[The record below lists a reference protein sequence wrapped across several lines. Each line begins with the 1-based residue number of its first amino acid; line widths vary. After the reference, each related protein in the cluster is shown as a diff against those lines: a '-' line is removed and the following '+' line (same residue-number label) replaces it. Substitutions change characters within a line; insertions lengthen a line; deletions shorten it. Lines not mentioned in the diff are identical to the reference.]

1 MRALF
6 LPLCATLLLPAAAQA
21 APDPWEG
28 VNRRIHGFNALAQS
42 YALAPAAAL
51 WRAQVSAETRAGV
64 GRVLANLGEPV
75 TALSAV
81 AAGDLSRAW
90 NAARRF
96 GINATLGW
104 GGWHDAAAERGL
116 ERQPLSPGDAACAWG
131 LPSGPYLVLPLLG
144 PSTLRDAGAALAANA
159 ALAQGLG
166 AAPVAG
172 WQAGDAFLAYER
184 AEPALTRL
192 EAESLDAY
200 AALRSAWLQRR
211 AAACPQDEAGVAAE
225 DDAEPAPR

>member
-1 MRALF
+1 MRLPL
-6 LPLCATLLLPAAAQA
+6 LPLCAALLMPAAARA

-28 VNRRIHGFNALAQS
+28 VNRRVHAFNALAES
-42 YALAPAAAL
+42 HALAPAAAL
-51 WRAQVSAETRAGV
+51 WRAQVPAEARAGI

-75 TALSAV
+75 TALSAA
-81 AAGDLSRAW
+81 AAGDLPRAW
-90 NAARRF
+90 NATARF

-104 GGWHDAAAERGL
+104 GGWHDAAAERGF
-116 ERQPLSPGDAACAWG
+116 ERRAMAPGDAACAWG
-131 LPSGPYLVLPLLG
+131 VPSGPYLVLPLLG
-144 PSTLRDAGAALAANA
+144 PTTLRDAAAGLAANA

-172 WQAGDAFLAYER
+172 WQAGDAFLAYDQ

-192 EAESLDAY
+192 RAESLDAY

-211 AAACPQDEAGVAAE
+211 AAACPGDATAAE
-225 DDAEPAPR
+225 PDDAPPTPR

>member
-6 LPLCATLLLPAAAQA
+6 IPLCAALLLPAAVAQA

-51 WRAQVSAETRAGV
+51 WRAQVPAETRAGI
-64 GRVLANLGEPV
+64 GRVLATLGEPV

-90 NAARRF
+90 NATQRF
-96 GINATLGW
+96 GINATIGW
-104 GGWHDAAAERGL
+104 AGWRDAAAERGL

-131 LPSGPYLVLPLLG
+131 VPSGPYLVLPLLG

-192 EAESLDAY
+192 EADSLDSY
-200 AALRSAWLQRR
+200 VALRSAWLQRR
-211 AAACPQDEAGVAAE
+211 AAACPQDARTEG
-225 DDAEPAPR
+225 DDAEATPR

>member
-1 MRALF
+1 MSRALISALLM
-6 LPLCATLLLPAAAQA
+6 LPFATAEA

-28 VNRRIHGFNALAQS
+28 LNRRIHGFNALAQS

-51 WRAQVSAETRAGV
+51 WRAQVPAETRAGI
-64 GRVLANLGEPV
+64 GRVVANLGEPV

-81 AAGDLSRAW
+81 AAGDFSLAW
-90 NAARRF
+90 NATQRF

-104 GGWHDAAAERGL
+104 GGWRDAAAERGL
-116 ERQPLSPGDAACAWG
+116 QRQPISPGDAACAWG
-131 LPSGPYLVLPLLG
+131 VPSGPYLVLPLLG

-184 AEPALTRL
+184 AEPALTRI
-192 EAESLDAY
+192 EADSLDSY
-200 AALRSAWLQRR
+200 AALRSAWVQRR
-211 AAACPQDEAGVAAE
+211 AAACPQDARAE
-225 DDAEPAPR
+225 DDDVDATPR

>member
-1 MRALF
+1 MRTLIAL
-6 LPLCATLLLPAAAQA
+6 LALAPAVAEA

-42 YALAPAAAL
+42 YALAPAAAF
-51 WRAQVSAETRAGV
+51 WRAQVHAETRAGI
-64 GRVLANLGEPV
+64 GRVVANLGEPV

-90 NAARRF
+90 SATARF
-96 GINATLGW
+96 GINATL
-104 GGWHDAAAERGL
+104 
-116 ERQPLSPGDAACAWG
+116 AWG
-131 LPSGPYLVLPLLG
+131 VPSGPYLVLPLLG
-144 PSTLRDAGAALAANA
+144 PTTLRDAGAALAANA

-166 AAPVAG
+166 TAPVAS

-192 EAESLDAY
+192 EADSLDSY

-211 AAACPQDEAGVAAE
+211 AAACPQDARAE
-225 DDAEPAPR
+225 DDDAEATPH